1 MFLTLFI
8 KSVVMATEEID
19 SLDKLILDQ
28 LAENSR
34 QSFRTLAKKLGVA
47 ITTVINRVEALKEKG
62 IIKRYSIEI
71 DYEKLG
77 YGLSAIIE
85 IEGTRG
91 ETMSLE
97 EKLSKHKNVSAV
109 YDVTGQVDALMI
121 AKFKSNEE
129 LNEFI
134 RSVLV
139 MDEISKTTTHLV
151 LKTVKEKC
159 CWLP

>member
-1 MFLTLFI
+1 
-8 KSVVMATEEID
+8 MATEEID

-109 YDVTGQVDALMI
+109 YDVTGQVDALII

-151 LKTVKEKC
+151 LKVVKEKS

>member
-1 MFLTLFI
+1 M
-8 KSVVMATEEID
+8 STEEID
-19 SLDKLILDQ
+19 ALDKLILDQ

-47 ITTVINRVEALKEKG
+47 ITTVINRVEVLKEKG

-91 ETMSLE
+91 ETISLE

-151 LKTVKEKC
+151 LKTVKEKS

>member
-1 MFLTLFI
+1 M
-8 KSVVMATEEID
+8 STEEID
-19 SLDKLILDQ
+19 ALDKLILDQ

-47 ITTVINRVEALKEKG
+47 ITTVINRVEVLKEKG

-109 YDVTGQVDALMI
+109 YDVTGQVDSLII

-134 RSVLV
+134 RTVLG

-151 LKTVKEKC
+151 LKTVKEKS